1 MSMAVAISALVS
13 AYTAVR
19 IQLAS
24 TRTSVDTHAPLLTD
38 DSAAATCLRSSRVT
52 RRTKTIR
59 VKGAHVFSSCSAA
72 RLCRTLLLS
81 SERVSPGERSLGEY
95 LLRYT
100 GQLCARLPHRL
111 PRPTPGPSRGRYRVF
126 VALPLEQIFDPER

>member
-1 MSMAVAISALVS
+1 MARRHFCVS
-13 AYTAVR
+13 KFVHGGKNPGRFHENQRGHPRAF
-19 IQLAS
+19 
-24 TRTSVDTHAPLLTD
+24 THE
-38 DSAAATCLRSSRVT
+38 CLRGRNLLAVVA
-52 RRTKTIR
+52 RDQADQDIR
-59 VKGAHVFSSCSAA
+59 VNGAHVFSSWCVA